1 MIKKYT
7 VVYKESDSVDEE
19 IKFYEYLGPY
29 QLWVILSKVEN
40 QFIYYPSTKED
51 LLFVEY
57 DGYIW
62 DCTNIDRLRQVK
74 RSLVKEYAKELK
86 YEF

>member
-19 IKFYEYLGPY
+19 IKFYEFLGPY
-29 QLWVILSKVEN
+29 QLWVILSKFEN
-40 QFIYYPSTKED
+40 RFIYYPSTKED

-57 DGYIW
+57 NGYIW
-62 DCTNIDRLRQVK
+62 DCTKIDRLRQVK
-74 RSLVKEYAKELK
+74 LFLAKELK
-86 YEF
+86 V

>member
-7 VVYKESDSVDEE
+7 VVYKESDSDDE
-19 IKFYEYLGPY
+19 IKFYEHLGPY
-29 QLWVILSKVEN
+29 QLWVKLSIIEH
-40 QFIYYPSTKED
+40 QFDYYPSTKED

-57 DGYIW
+57 NGYIW

-74 RSLVKEYAKELK
+74 LFLAKELK
-86 YEF
+86 V

>member
-7 VVYKESDSVDEE
+7 VVYKESESVDEE

-29 QLWVILSKVEN
+29 QLWVILSKFEN
-40 QFIYYPSTKED
+40 RFIYYPSTKED

-57 DGYIW
+57 NGYIW
-62 DCTNIDRLRQVK
+62 DCTKIDRLRQVK
-74 RSLVKEYAKELK
+74 LFLAKELK
-86 YEF
+86 V

>member
-29 QLWVILSKVEN
+29 QLWVILSKFEN
-40 QFIYYPSTKED
+40 RFIYYPSTKED

-57 DGYIW
+57 NGYIW
-62 DCTNIDRLRQVK
+62 DCTNIDRLRQIK
-74 RSLVKEYAKELK
+74 LFLAKELK
-86 YEF
+86 V

>member
-40 QFIYYPSTKED
+40 RFIYYPSTKED

-57 DGYIW
+57 NGYIW

-74 RSLVKEYAKELK
+74 LFLAKELK
-86 YEF
+86 V

>member
-29 QLWVILSKVEN
+29 QLWVILSKFEN
-40 QFIYYPSTKED
+40 RFIYYPSTKED

-57 DGYIW
+57 NGYIW

-74 RSLVKEYAKELK
+74 LFLAKELK
-86 YEF
+86 V

>member
-1 MIKKYT
+1 MKKYT

-29 QLWVILSKVEN
+29 QLWVILSKFEN
-40 QFIYYPSTKED
+40 RFIYYPSTKED

-57 DGYIW
+57 NGYIW

-74 RSLVKEYAKELK
+74 LFLAKELK
-86 YEF
+86 V

>member
-40 QFIYYPSTKED
+40 RFIYYPSTKED

-57 DGYIW
+57 NGYIW
-62 DCTNIDRLRQVK
+62 DCTNIHRLRQIK
-74 RSLVKEYAKELK
+74 LFLAKELK
-86 YEF
+86 V

>member
-1 MIKKYT
+1 MVSMMSKYT

-19 IKFYEYLGPY
+19 IKFYKYLGPY

-40 QFIYYPSTKED
+40 RFIYYPSTKED

-74 RSLVKEYAKELK
+74 LCLIKELK
-86 YEF
+86 V

>member
-29 QLWVILSKVEN
+29 QLWVILSKFEN
-40 QFIYYPSTKED
+40 RFFYYPSTKED

-57 DGYIW
+57 NGYIW
-62 DCTNIDRLRQVK
+62 DCTNINRLRQVK
-74 RSLVKEYAKELK
+74 LFLAKELK
-86 YEF
+86 V

>member
-1 MIKKYT
+1 MMKKYT

-29 QLWVILSKVEN
+29 QLWVILSKFEN
-40 QFIYYPSTKED
+40 RFIYYPSTKED

-57 DGYIW
+57 NGYIW

-74 RSLVKEYAKELK
+74 LFLAKELK
-86 YEF
+86 V

>member
-29 QLWVILSKVEN
+29 QLWVILSEVEN
-40 QFIYYPSTKED
+40 RFIYYPSTKED

-57 DGYIW
+57 NGYIW

-74 RSLVKEYAKELK
+74 LFLAKELK
-86 YEF
+86 V

>member
-40 QFIYYPSTKED
+40 RFII
-51 LLFVEY
+51 L
-57 DGYIW
+57 
-62 DCTNIDRLRQVK
+62 QVK
-74 RSLVKEYAKELK
+74 KTYYLLNIMVIFGIVLILID
-86 YEF
+86 

>member
-29 QLWVILSKVEN
+29 QLWVILSKFEN
-40 QFIYYPSTKED
+40 RFIYYPSTKED

-57 DGYIW
+57 NGYIL

-74 RSLVKEYAKELK
+74 L
-86 YEF
+86 F

>member
-1 MIKKYT
+1 MMKKYT
-7 VVYKESDSVDEE
+7 VVYKESDSADEE

-29 QLWVILSKVEN
+29 QLWVRLSKVEN
-40 QFIYYPSTKED
+40 RFIYYPSTKED
-51 LLFVEY
+51 LLFIEY

-74 RSLVKEYAKELK
+74 QRLIKELK
-86 YEF
+86 V